1 MKQATAYDV
10 ANVFL
15 KLGDTDSGDVLT
27 NLKVQKLLY
36 YAQGFS
42 LALFDEPLFSEE
54 ISAWEHGPVVVDLY
68 HKFKKFGYKQ
78 IAIVEDIK
86 DGLFTK
92 EQLDLIGEVNKV
104 YGQFSAW
111 KLRDMTHNE
120 TPWTT
125 TQRGEVIS
133 NDKIKSY
140 FKTQL
145 QV

>member
-1 MKQATAYDV
+1 MKKITAYDV

-68 HKFKKFGYKQ
+68 YKFKKFGYMQ
-78 IAIVEDIK
+78 IAILEDIK

-92 EQLDLIGEVNKV
+92 EQLDLISEVNKV

-133 NDKIKSY
+133 NNKIKLY